1 MLEKL
6 KEQMEKCKFGGEAV
20 GTVLLKLCEGD
31 HAAAQL
37 VEQDLENP
45 DMSLHKC
52 LETMRQI
59 AKKKQKAGCYYMPP
73 EEAEKIIREFYGI
86 PAAPQAAAMVPED
99 SGILDITD
107 LM

>member
-6 KEQMEKCKFGGEAV
+6 KEQMENCQFGGEAV

-31 HAAAQL
+31 PAAARL

-45 DMSLHKC
+45 DMSLDKC
-52 LETMRQI
+52 LETMRQT

-86 PAAPQAAAMVPED
+86 PSAPRPAATVPKD